1 MSVDRLDWTVAPTLA
16 WAAGLL
22 CAALLVLD
30 GDLAAIGD
38 RLVRRDDAD
47 ATRPVSGPG
56 FLPQGEGAVDD
67 EVANGDDPALTGDPD
82 QPPPIQVAGI
92 GDGKAA
98 ATGPRAKQPVEDVCL
113 EPSGAG
119 CRRWA
124 LDGFYAAIAGSER
137 GRLRAPVRITWFGDS
152 VSATDLLPGRLRERM
167 QAMYGDGGPGF
178 VHAVQPHRFMDSK
191 AFTRTTTGRWATY
204 TLSTIP
210 SPDSLYGLG
219 GSTTE
224 AQGTGNKIR
233 FKSRTTS
240 GALSRVELYYL
251 AQPRGGTAEI
261 VVDGQVTATV
271 DTAAEAKDARF
282 HAVDVPEGVHAVEV
296 RVGAGKVRLFG
307 VALERAAGV
316 VVDNLALVSNSAKNM
331 LNNRADHWAAQLA
344 HRGSDLAI
352 VMLGSNDSN
361 WLPAG
366 KKAMAEYQTLYE
378 SMLAP
383 LRKSR
388 PTAGCLVIAPL
399 DQAED
404 RDGKL
409 VGRAVIPMMVDAQRR
424 AAHAQGCA
432 FWNTFAWMGGRGSA
446 IRWNRRG
453 LLGADFHHLS
463 VRGSAMVADGLV
475 DALLAGYGQYQ
486 AR

>member
-1 MSVDRLDWTVAPTLA
+1 MSVDRHDWTVAPALA
-16 WAAGLL
+16 WAAALVCAGLW
-22 CAALLVLD
+22 ALD
-30 GDLAAIGD
+30 GDLAAVGD
-38 RLVRRDDAD
+38 RLVREDGDA
-47 ATRPVSGPG
+47 ARPASGPS
-56 FLPQGEGAVDD
+56 FLPHEEALAEAD
-67 EVANGDDPALTGDPD
+67 ELADDPALVGDPD
-82 QPPPIQVAGI
+82 QPPIRIAGI
-92 GDGKAA
+92 GDTAA
-98 ATGPRAKQPVEDVCL
+98 TATGPRAKQPVEDVCL
-113 EPSGAG
+113 ESSPSG

-152 VSATDLLPGRLRERM
+152 VSATDLLPGRLRARM
-167 QAMYGDGGPGF
+167 QGIYGDGGPGF

-191 AFTRTTTGRWATY
+191 AFTRTATGRWATY

-210 SPDSLYGLG
+210 SPDGLYGLG

-224 AQGTGNKIR
+224 AQGAGNKIV

-240 GALSRVELYYL
+240 RALSRVEVYYL
-251 AQPRGGTAEI
+251 AQPKGGSAE
-261 VVDGQVTATV
+261 VVIDGQVAATIE
-271 DTAAEAKDARF
+271 TAADAKDARY
-282 HAVDVPEGVHAVEV
+282 HAVEVADAAHTVEV
-296 RVGAGKVRLFG
+296 RVGAGRVRLFG
-307 VALERAAGV
+307 VALERASGV

-331 LNNRADHWAAQLA
+331 LNNRADHWAGQLA
-344 HRGSDLAI
+344 HRGSDLSI

-388 PTAGCLVIAPL
+388 PSAACLVVAPL

-404 RDGKL
+404 HDGKL

-432 FWNTFAWMGGRGSA
+432 FWNTYAWMGGRGSA

-475 DALLAGYGQYQ
+475 DALLAGYGSYQ